1 MSDMVSVSALALEVI
16 YPNARKERIK
26 AFQPWLNVAMETF
39 EITTSERQA
48 AFLAQIGHESGEL
61 NYVREIASGSQYD
74 VGQKAID
81 LGNTPEDDGD
91 GERYKGRGLIQITG
105 RYNYA
110 TCSRAL
116 FNDEQILL
124 HDPEI
129 LEEPKFAAL
138 SAAWFW
144 WSHGCNELAD
154 EGNFK
159 AITKVINGGLNGYG
173 HRQALWETAK
183 QILV

>member
-1 MSDMVSVSALALEVI
+1 MLTVSPLALEVI
-16 YPNARKERIK
+16 YPNARKERIN
-26 AFQPWLNVAMETF
+26 AFHPWLNAAMEEY
-39 EITTSERQA
+39 EITTPERQA

-61 NYVREIASGSQYD
+61 NYVRELASGAAYD
-74 VGQKAID
+74 VGRKAIE

-105 RYNYA
+105 KYNYEQ
-110 TCSRAL
+110 CSEAL
-116 FNDEQILL
+116 FGDGQVLL
-124 HDPEI
+124 HNPEI
-129 LEEPKFAAL
+129 LEDPKFASL

-144 WSHGCNELAD
+144 ATRGCNELAD
-154 EGNFK
+154 DGDFRQ
-159 AITKVINGGLNGYG
+159 ITKVINGGLNGYG